1 MTTEATTTPIT
12 RESLQKALTEAQ
24 ATFEA
29 KQTAYKTEMS
39 KGTDADDDAIE
50 SLITA
55 RKVARNA
62 ISAAQ
67 SALDTFASNESW
79 QALTATLRP
88 VNRALEALASNGLP
102 TPTANGMTGDV
113 SIAEDGTV
121 TVNARVTFDAE
132 DLADVK
138 SRIRTLIESAR
149 DDFKARNVKGFT
161 FKLVK
166 GENGFAPSIS
176 PSGAKVASSKAT
188 GGSTTSV
195 AGGKGSNAYTDPA
208 GKVHTARE
216 AIEALRSTYSGKQES
231 IDNALATG
239 NGVRNIAVQLCN
251 KNGWTI
257 AKA

>member
-1 MTTEATTTPIT
+1 MTTDTQPTAPT
-12 RESLQKALTEAQ
+12 RESLTKALAEAEAQ
-24 ATFEA
+24 FEA
-29 KQTAYKTEMS
+29 KQTAYKAEMA

-67 SALDTFASNESW
+67 SSLDTFASNESW

-113 SIAEDGTV
+113 SIADDGTV

-138 SRIRTLIESAR
+138 SRIRSLVETSR
-149 DDFKARNVKGFT
+149 DDFKARSVKGFT

-176 PSGAKVASSKAT
+176 PSGAKSSTPKAAS
-188 GGSTTSV
+188 GTTAV

-216 AIEALRSTYSGKQES
+216 AIEALRSTYTGKQES